1 MEIRLRTLA
10 RRLLG
15 VYRGCVDLDL
25 SGCTLISDE
34 SLLDLAKLSEL
45 RSLRLAAT
53 SISDAGLQQ
62 LAPLR
67 NLETLSIRYCNV
79 KGVGLVS
86 LAKLPNLKH
95 LDLSG
100 DEITDRGLESLKS
113 LRGLRTLGLENTKVT
128 AAGVRSLRQALP
140 DCKITADDPGHAA
153 KKTGISESAGQ
164 NRHGVADER
173 AAWKRIS
180 EPIPTLS
187 HAPDDGVTVA
197 GLMPGS
203 CPECGCAP
211 ARRRC
216 LRTDPVAERPHRF
229 PPTPKWRISNFPA
242 SGAPPGRTTAASAAE
257 RPFGETV

>member
-1 MEIRLRTLA
+1 MAGVALSNTGVKALQLALLQSFPHLTVVLLDGNPLTNVSTAFIGRLPRLRE
-10 RRLLG
+10 
-15 VYRGCVDLDL
+15 LDL

-203 CPECGCAP
+203 CPKCGCASS
-211 ARRRC
+211 
-216 LRTDPVAERPHRF
+216 TSPVP
-229 PPTPKWRISNFPA
+229 SD
-242 SGAPPGRTTAASAAE
+242 
-257 RPFGETV
+257 